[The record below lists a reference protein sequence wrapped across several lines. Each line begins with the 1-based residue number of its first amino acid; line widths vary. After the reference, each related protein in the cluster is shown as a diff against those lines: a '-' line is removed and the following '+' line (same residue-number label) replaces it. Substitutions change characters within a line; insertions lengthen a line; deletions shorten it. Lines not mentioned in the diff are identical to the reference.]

1 VRIPA
6 PPGPPPP
13 VPALPPLP
21 AIRVRVARDR
31 SAGALAGG
39 GFLNVSRLDLVAR
52 YPDGTESGSFQYD
65 IADRRALD
73 AAVVVAHFLNGGVR
87 HVYLRS
93 AVRPPCALRGIDP
106 VREGS
111 MWEIPAGLIEPEEDP
126 AAAAARE
133 LGEELGFAAEASD
146 LSPLGPW
153 MFPVPG
159 MIAERNFYYAIEV
172 DPSRRTTPSEDGSAL
187 ERAAA
192 ICTIPLSQALEHCRS
207 GAIRDTKTELGLRR
221 FADTLVGAALPERP

>member
-1 VRIPA
+1 MRIPA
-6 PPGPPPP
+6 PPGSTPP

-21 AIRVRVARDR
+21 AIRVRVVRDR
-31 SAGALAGG
+31 SAGALASG
-39 GFLNVSRLDLVAR
+39 GFLNVSRFDLVAC

-73 AAVVVAHFLNGGVR
+73 AAVIVAHFVADGVR
-87 HVYLRS
+87 YVYLRS
-93 AVRPPCALRGIDP
+93 AVRPPCALRALDP

-111 MWEIPAGLIEPEEDP
+111 LWEVPAGLIEPDEDP

-133 LGEELGFAAEASD
+133 LGEELGFLAEASG

-159 MIAERNFYYAIEV
+159 MIAERNVYFAIEV
-172 DPSRRTTPSEDGSAL
+172 DPSARATPTEDGSAL

-192 ICTIPLSQALEHCRS
+192 ICAIPLSQALEHCRS

-221 FADTLVGAALPERP
+221 LADAVGGAALPERP